1 MNPFGVLK
9 RTLFWSYAR
18 ETWQYD
24 VMCVLI
30 LAFIFLIPARVFDDP
45 EAHSRRAGLGDETQ
59 RYVSAAEAPGGALDP
74 SIAAAVGDEEIE
86 RIEIERN
93 NDGTVRGYKIWSRR
107 KTAGR

>member
-1 MNPFGVLK
+1 MNPFGILK

-45 EAHSRRAGLGDETQ
+45 EVRSRRAGLGDVTQ
-59 RYVSAAEAPGGALDP
+59 RYVAAAEAPGGVFDP
-74 SIAAAVGDEEIE
+74 NITAVVGDAEVE

-93 NDGTVRGYKIWSRR
+93 NDGTVRGYRIWSRE

>member
-1 MNPFGVLK
+1 VNPFGVLK
-9 RTLFWSYAR
+9 RTLFWSYER
-18 ETWQYD
+18 GTWQYD

-45 EAHSRRAGLGDETQ
+45 EARLRQAGLGDLHQ
-59 RYVSAAEAPGGALDP
+59 RTVAAADAPLGVLDP
-74 SIAAAVGDEEIE
+74 AIAAAVGDEEVE

-93 NDGTVRGYKIWSRR
+93 NDGTVRRYRIWSRS

>member
-1 MNPFGVLK
+1 MNPFGILK
-9 RTLFWSYAR
+9 RTLFWSYPR

-30 LAFIFLIPARVFDDP
+30 LAFIFLIPARFFDDP
-45 EAHSRRAGLGDETQ
+45 EARSRRAGLGDMTQ
-59 RYVSAAEAPGGALDP
+59 RFVSAAEAPTGAFDP
-74 SIAAAVGDEEIE
+74 SIATAVGDGEVE

-93 NDGTVRGYKIWSRR
+93 NDGTVRGYKVWSRQ